1 LVAILEFE
9 RWFEGDLPMSFL
21 GVLYFVFQ
29 ILEMVVKRGREYYQL
44 QAAYVI
50 GILAP
55 RGLFLLY

>member
-1 LVAILEFE
+1 MAILEFE

-21 GVLYFVFQ
+21 GVLYFVPQ
-29 ILEMVVKRGREYYQL
+29 ILEMVVKRGEYYQL

-55 RGLFLLY
+55 RGLFLFY